1 MGRMVLRTVLVVDDS
16 DADLLYARIVLQQAG
31 VAEQVLCLGTAQ
43 EALNHLQG
51 ASTTDLVLLDLNMPE
66 MDGFGF
72 LSAYATQRVAGAST
86 VPVVVLTS
94 SPDPTDL
101 GRAIGTAGVVG
112 YLVKPVTLADARRLP
127 ALAAASRAPR

>member
-1 MGRMVLRTVLVVDDS
+1 MPGMAWRTVLVVDDS
-16 DADLLYARIVLQQAG
+16 DADLLYARVVLQQAG
-31 VAEQVLCLGTAQ
+31 VAQQVLCLGTAQ

-51 ASTTDLVLLDLNMPE
+51 STTTDLVLLDLNMPE

-72 LSAYATQRVAGAST
+72 LSAYGERRTPGTAT

-101 GRAIGTAGVVG
+101 RRATGDAGVVG
-112 YLVKPVTLADARRLP
+112 YLVKPMTLADARRLP
-127 ALAAASRAPR
+127 ALAAAPRAPR